1 VSRQNRIQQDLW
13 LQFFIF
19 IFDIFGIALSFTL
32 AFWLRFETN
41 LIPVT
46 KGLPFIPDYVRATI
60 FTVLIWTT
68 LFIYNDIYKI
78 RGKDFSYNIAYR
90 ITKSA
95 VIGTLLFM
103 ALVFIFRDLNLSR
116 WFVLF
121 GLVFGLI
128 IINLS
133 HWLFSSYIKELRKR
147 GWSVLRTAVIGTDH
161 MAKVIADK
169 IQTHPESGYLFIGY
183 ISTSELSIGNDYLLG
198 DIRSLDKIIQKHHIE
213 KVIIACPLVSREIVF
228 NLLIHSEKNIVDF
241 SVAPDLLEIMIN
253 RIVVDDIYG
262 IPLLNLKETPLR
274 GWNLVLKF
282 TFDRIASALGLLVL
296 SPILMLIAI
305 LIKFDSRGPIL
316 YKQERIG
323 ADGKHFIIYKFRSMV
338 EGAEKDTG
346 PIWAKQDDPRK
357 TRLGRIMR
365 RCNIDELPQLFNVLR
380 GDMSLV
386 GPRPERPYF
395 VKKFK
400 EIIPLYMARHR
411 VKSGITGWAQ
421 VNGFRG
427 DTSIEDRTKHDLFY
441 VENWSFLFDIKILL
455 MTLWFRDNA
464 Y

>member
-1 VSRQNRIQQDLW
+1 MSRQHRIQQDLW

-19 IFDIFGIALSFTL
+19 VFDIFGILLSFTL
-32 AFWLRFETN
+32 AFWLRFDTN

-46 KGLPFIPDYVRATI
+46 KGLPFIPDYVRATL
-60 FTVLIWTT
+60 FTMLIWET
-68 LFIYNDIYKI
+68 LFLYNDIYKI
-78 RGKDFSYNIAYR
+78 RGKEFSYNIAYR

-95 VIGTLLFM
+95 VIGTLLLM

-169 IQTHPESGYLFIGY
+169 IQSHPESGYLFIGY

-198 DIRSLDKIIQKHHIE
+198 DIRSLDKIIQKHKIE
-213 KVIIACPLVSREIVF
+213 KVIIACPLVSREMVF

-282 TFDRIASALGLLVL
+282 TFDRIVSALALLVL
-296 SPILMLIAI
+296 SPVLMLIAI
-305 LIKFDSRGPIL
+305 LIKFDSKGPIL

-357 TRLGRIMR
+357 TRLGRVMR
-365 RCNIDELPQLFNVLR
+365 RGNIDELPQLFNVLR